1 MTIFAVSV
9 LNCTVYKPDS
19 NLTIVNVMIRKFFKD
34 FDIMF
39 SYMVIVEVGT
49 SSQPLSNISDFNVSR
64 QKIELM
70 PVVSL

>member
-9 LNCTVYKPDS
+9 LNYTVYKPDS

-39 SYMVIVEVGT
+39 SYMVIVVVGT